1 MSGVSLVC
9 WRDLFDSLD
18 DHAIGEAARALSL
31 SAQVLVQSSQVAQ
44 RTVLPINPTFRSAML
59 ARADVRSKAAPT
71 LESAGY
77 IQEQQRDF
85 RQFVETV
92 SLPFGF
98 HVLVE
103 VIKLRY
109 QQTGCSP

>member
-44 RTVLPINPTFRSAML
+44 RTVLPINPTFRVRCL
-59 ARADVRSKAAPT
+59 PEQTLGVRLLLPLNARATSRSNKGT
-71 LESAGY
+71 FVNLLKL
-77 IQEQQRDF
+77 F
-85 RQFVETV
+85 RYP
-92 SLPFGF
+92 LGF
-98 HVLVE
+98 
-103 VIKLRY
+103 
-109 QQTGCSP
+109 TC